1 MVTWA
6 FRQHRWMFIAFFV
19 LNTLM
24 IASTVLLGPHYAVDI
39 IASIIVFAASAWL
52 YSRWGRQLA
61 ATSYRT
67 AQVAPAVHAA
77 AR

>member
-1 MVTWA
+1 
-6 FRQHRWMFIAFFV
+6 
-19 LNTLM
+19 M

-61 ATSYRT
+61 STRYRT
-67 AQVAPAVHAA
+67 ARIAPAVHAA